1 VGTSRADV
9 VLGRAG
15 RVRRYEQ
22 GVYSQGAALLLEG
35 RDRVGADRF
44 DKALRGYMAFNAHR
58 VVSSAD
64 VEAAFAHLQEV
75 VELLGEHG
83 ALS

>member
-1 VGTSRADV
+1 
-9 VLGRAG
+9 
-15 RVRRYEQ
+15 
-22 GVYSQGAALLLEG
+22 
-35 RDRVGADRF
+35 
-44 DKALRGYMAFNAHR
+44 MAFNAHR

-75 VELLGEHG
+75 VELLSEHG